1 VPRHPARPTAPAP
14 RHRRRAPRSGA
25 DQPVPLVGMVAIVGR
40 PNVGKS
46 TLFNR
51 LLGRRQAI
59 VSPQAGLTRDRLL
72 GEVEW
77 GRVRFTLVDT
87 AGLDPQDHPAI
98 ADDLP
103 ANTVGQVQI
112 AIDQADVICFV
123 CDARTGATHQDQVV
137 AERLRRAAGRVVVVG
152 NKVENL
158 KDPGYLHELG
168 RLGLGEPVPLS
179 ALHGQGTGELLD
191 LLVAALPAADPQL
204 AIDRGGEEDG
214 TPPRPLRCA
223 IVGRPNVGKSSL
235 LNRLT
240 GEERSLVS
248 TVAGTTRDP
257 VDTLLA
263 TPLGTVQL
271 VDTAGIRR
279 RGVVGSAVEHYSL
292 LRALRAVER
301 AEVAVLVVDGI
312 QGLVAQDRHVAG
324 YARDAGASLVVA
336 VNKWDLLDHEGRD
349 GDVRLRELRRAFD
362 WAPGTPFLFISARTG
377 RGVGRVLPAAF
388 ELGVARQRRVPTPEL
403 NQFLTATT
411 VRQPPP
417 THKGR
422 RLRIYYAAQTRQA
435 VPTFAL
441 FVNDPDLLHFSYL
454 RFLENQLR
462 LHYGFAGAPI
472 RLVARRSG
480 AGAADA

>member
-1 VPRHPARPTAPAP
+1 MAGT
-14 RHRRRAPRSGA
+14 
-25 DQPVPLVGMVAIVGR
+25 VAIVGR

-59 VSPQAGLTRDRLL
+59 VSPQAGLTRDRLV

-77 GRVRFTLVDT
+77 GRARFTLVDT
-87 AGLDPQDHPAI
+87 AGLDPEDRRGSP
-98 ADDLP
+98 DDL
-103 ANTVGQVQI
+103 ARNTLGQVEL
-112 AIDQADVICFV
+112 AIEQADVVCLV
-123 CDARTGATHQDQVV
+123 CDARTGPTAADQVV
-137 AERLRRAAGRVVVVG
+137 AERLRRSGRSVVLIG
-152 NKVENL
+152 NKVENHR
-158 KDPGYLHELG
+158 DPGDLHELT
-168 RLGLGEPVPLS
+168 RLGLGEPLAVS

-191 LLVAALPAADPQL
+191 QLVAALPAPDAMAPALAAGVAD
-204 AIDRGGEEDG
+204 D
-214 TPPRPLRCA
+214 PPGAAGAGVAAVPLRCA

-235 LNRLT
+235 LNALL
-240 GEERSLVS
+240 GEERALVS

-263 TPLGTVQL
+263 TEEGAVRLI
-271 VDTAGIRR
+271 DTAGIRR
-279 RGVVGSAVEHYSL
+279 RGMVGSAVEHYSL

-301 AEVAVLVVDGI
+301 SEVAVLVVDGTH
-312 QGLVAQDRHVAG
+312 GLVAQDRHVAG
-324 YARDAGASLVVA
+324 YAREAGASLVVA
-336 VNKWDLLDHEGRD
+336 VNKWDLMDVEARD

-388 ELGVARQRRVPTPEL
+388 ELGRARQRRVPTPEL

-411 VRQPPP
+411 VRRPPP

-462 LHYGFAGAPI
+462 LRYGFQGAPI
-472 RLVARRSG
+472 RVVARRSG
-480 AGAADA
+480 GQDRSG